1 MKYKCNGLELG
12 KKDTYTRQMLCTD
25 EVIIFVP
32 CATHG
37 HRMIHEQMK
46 HVSNMKKSK
55 DRKDRIR
62 VVGDFMNLILNLF
75 RYRRRICLRYIF
87 KFLRYIGFIFGIN
100 CFELYVRWH
109 GITDGCIV

>member
-1 MKYKCNGLELG
+1 
-12 KKDTYTRQMLCTD
+12 MLCTD

-46 HVSNMKKSK
+46 HVSNMRSK

-62 VVGDFMNLILNLF
+62 VVGGGGGGVHESILE
-75 RYRRRICLRYIF
+75 
-87 KFLRYIGFIFGIN
+87 FIS
-100 CFELYVRWH
+100 LYA
-109 GITDGCIV
+109 